1 MSSLLSALATH
12 QRVGN
17 TTPFVLGRMDCSLW
31 AADWVLRQT
40 GIDPAASWRGA
51 YGTEREYM
59 RLLLS
64 EGGLVRVAARA
75 MTRLG
80 ARRVAPADA
89 QPGDVGIIVTEKGP
103 ALAIRGQLAWMAK
116 TGDQLC
122 TTPDASFAW
131 RI

>member
-1 MSSLLSALATH
+1 MSALLSDLAIH
-12 QRVGN
+12 QRIGN

-40 GIDPAASWRGA
+40 GIDLAASWRGA

-59 RLLLS
+59 RLLLA
-64 EGGLVRVAARA
+64 EGGLVRVAVRA

-80 ARRVAPADA
+80 ASRVAPADA
-89 QPGDVGIIVTEKGP
+89 RAGDVGIIVTERGP

-116 TGDQLC
+116 TGDQLS
-122 TTPDASFAW
+122 TTPAASFAW

>member
-1 MSSLLSALATH
+1 MSSLLSALAIH

-40 GIDPAASWRGA
+40 GIDLAASWRGT

-59 RLLLS
+59 RLLLA
-64 EGGLVRVAARA
+64 EGGLVRVAAKA
-75 MTRLG
+75 MAHLG
-80 ARRVAPADA
+80 ARRVVPADA
-89 QPGDVGIIVTEKGP
+89 QPGDVGIIATEKGP

>member
-1 MSSLLSALATH
+1 MCSLLADLAAH

-31 AADWVLRQT
+31 AADWVLKQT
-40 GIDPAASWRGA
+40 GVDPAATWRGA

-59 RLLLS
+59 RLLLA

-75 MTRLG
+75 VTRIG
-80 ARRVAPADA
+80 ARQVAPADA
-89 QPGDVGIIVTEKGP
+89 QPGDIGIIVTERGP

-116 TGDQLC
+116 TGDQLS
-122 TTPDASFAW
+122 TTPHASFAW